1 MLHCNADIARQNR
14 LRYMHFAGEGSRLQ
28 AVLAYTGVVYKYLD
42 AQSFTPDDK
51 TYAQEHL
58 WITSFLYGLLRPA
71 DMIKPYRLE
80 GNVVLPDNGV
90 SMFDYWKPLL
100 TDVLIDS
107 VKASGGLL
115 VDLASSE
122 MRRLFNWRKVAR
134 EVDVVRPEFYVNKGG
149 RLKTIVIYAKICR
162 GAMTRYLLQNRID
175 NADKLKSFD
184 FEGFSY
190 SEVDSKPGC
199 PVFVANL

>member
-1 MLHCNADIARQNR
+1 MRGSDDGNYGIMTEPRFAGEAMHNALQMAGYDEAELADMLHCNADIARQNR
-14 LRYMHFAGEGSRLQ
+14 LRYMHFAGEGPRLQ

-107 VKASGGLL
+107 VKASGGQL

-134 EVDVVRPEFYVNKGG
+134 EVDVVRPEFYDA
-149 RLKTIVIYAKICR
+149 LSA
-162 GAMTRYLLQNRID
+162 
-175 NADKLKSFD
+175 
-184 FEGFSY
+184 
-190 SEVDSKPGC
+190 SKPH
-199 PVFVANL
+199 